1 MNNAFIFPG
10 QGSQYVGMGQDLY
23 NTSSFARDIYHY
35 ASEVLEFDLKNIS
48 FNGPDNILK
57 DTQYTQPAIF
67 VHSYILDKMLKDRDL
82 YPDVVAGHSL
92 GEFTALVS
100 AEVLSFEDTLKIVK
114 LRSKLMSN
122 AGKKTPGS
130 MAAIL
135 GADNKQLKTIC
146 DQDGIVVPANIN
158 APGQVVISG
167 EKESVRNAII
177 KAKEIGI
184 RRAIELNV
192 SGAFHS
198 PLMKNARLLLSKL
211 INTITFNDASIPVY
225 QNVCATEITNG
236 SEISQNILS
245 QLEKP
250 VMWSDTILNMK
261 INGIKIFHEIG
272 PGKVLTGL
280 NKRIYPESS
289 TINYDK
295 IIDLENIAVI

>member
-23 NTSSFARDIYHY
+23 NNSNFAKDIYHY
-35 ASEVLEFDLKNIS
+35 ASKILEFDLQNIS
-48 FNGPDNILK
+48 FNGPDSILK
-57 DTQYTQPAIF
+57 DTAYTQPAIF
-67 VHSYILDKMLKDRDL
+67 IHSYILDKMLKDREL
-82 YPDVVAGHSL
+82 YPNAVAGHSL

-100 AEVLSFEDTLKIVK
+100 ASVLSFEDALKIVK

-135 GADNKQLKTIC
+135 GADNEQLKTIC
-146 DQDGIVVPANIN
+146 DQDGIVVPANLN

-167 EKESVRNAII
+167 EKKSVRNAII

-198 PLMKNARLLLSKL
+198 PLMKNAKLLLSKL
-211 INTITFNDASIPVY
+211 INTITFNDASIPIY

-245 QLEKP
+245 QLENP

-261 INGIKIFHEIG
+261 INGIKTFHEIG
-272 PGKVLTGL
+272 PGKVLSGL

-289 TINYDK
+289 TISYDK
-295 IIDLENIAVI
+295 MRDLENIAVI